1 MGFSNINSSS
11 KIDENTLSTTPT
23 NPLLQK
29 LRIVQG
35 ETVRLPSRGL
45 LYEDGILDP
54 NVTDGE
60 VRISPMTIRDE
71 ILMRS
76 PDALLSGEAIAT
88 VIGRCVPQILKPLQL
103 HYSDLDFIFLA
114 LRKVSYGPE
123 LEVNYKHDCEHAKEH
138 SYIVSI
144 DKKLR
149 DCVYLDPLT
158 IENQY
163 VLYVEE
169 TDQTVIFKPIR
180 TQDMID
186 ILSPQAEKELTNAE
200 IEQEMIKL
208 ATTQIIS
215 IDGETGRHNI
225 LEWAAQVPAAVM
237 RSIRLKLE
245 GMERW
250 GVSYKFDLTCRD
262 CGKNLEAEVPLN
274 TVSFFM

>member
-1 MGFSNINSSS
+1 MGFSYINSSHE
-11 KIDENTLSTTPT
+11 IDENTLSTTPT

-29 LRIVQG
+29 LRIIQG

-103 HYSDLDFIFLA
+103 HYADLDFIFLA

-123 LEVNYKHDCEHAKEH
+123 LEVNYKHDCDSAREH
-138 SYIVSI
+138 SYIVDI

-158 IENQY
+158 IEDQY

-186 ILSPQAEKELTNAE
+186 ILAPQAEKEMSNAE

-208 ATTQIIS
+208 ATTQIVS
-215 IDGETGRHNI
+215 IDGERDRLNI
-225 LEWAAQVPAAVM
+225 LEWAANVPASVM
-237 RSIRLKLE
+237 RSIREKLE
-245 GMERW
+245 KMERW
-250 GVSYKFDLTCRD
+250 GVSYKFGIDCRD
-262 CGKNLEAEVPLN
+262 CGNHVEAEVPLN

>member
-1 MGFSNINSSS
+1 MS
-11 KIDENTLSTTPT
+11 EQPT

-45 LYEDGILDP
+45 LYEDGILDSS
-54 NVTDGE
+54 VVDGE

-88 VIGRCVPQILKPLQL
+88 VISRCVPNILKPLQL

-123 LEVNYKHDCEHAKEH
+123 LEITYKHECEHAKDR
-138 SYIVSI
+138 SYLVSV

-149 DCVYLDPLT
+149 DCTYLDPLT
-158 IENQY
+158 VDEQY
-163 VLYVEE
+163 VLEVEE
-169 TDQTVIFKPIR
+169 TDQKVIFKPIR

-186 ILSPQAEKELTNAE
+186 ILAPQAEKEMSHLE

-215 IDGETGRHNI
+215 VDGITDRVQI
-225 LEWAAQVPAAVM
+225 LEWAAQVPASVM
-237 RSIRLKLE
+237 RKIRVKLE
-245 GMERW
+245 NMERW
-250 GVSYKFDLTCRD
+250 GISYKFGLTCRD
-262 CGKNLEAEVPLN
+262 CGQEIEAEVPLN
-274 TVSFFM
+274 TVSFFT